1 MCQSLSIAREG
12 LEPVQ
17 NYSSFFNFQCA
28 SVGDLYG
35 RVAVSRRESEN
46 LVHLSRTL
54 GYLTLQAGT
63 LTCFRRTVNENE
75 LKILSS
81 KSEMQNQSFIFTAST
96 VCLFFE
102 GVLV

>member
-46 LVHLSRTL
+46 LVRLSRTL
-54 GYLTLQAGT
+54 GTLSYKRE
-63 LTCFRRTVNENE
+63 LRR
-75 LKILSS
+75 
-81 KSEMQNQSFIFTAST
+81 
-96 VCLFFE
+96 
-102 GVLV
+102 VLEAP